1 MAKNSEQ
8 SAQSAFPVPTEQMI
22 YGFGLSKK
30 EYAAIAIMAALVQ
43 VNDDPVTVALA
54 DKVDGQP
61 NSLEEVL
68 LLIAKAKAK
77 AAVVY
82 AETLLKELS
91 QD

>member
-1 MAKNSEQ
+1 MAENNK
-8 SAQSAFPVPTEQMI
+8 QSAFPVPAEQMI
-22 YGFGLSKK
+22 YGFGLTKK

-54 DKVDGQP
+54 NKVEGQP

-68 LLIAKAKAK
+68 LLVAKAKAK